1 MAVTPQRKARKDKGS
16 LFWVLEKKKLVRKA
30 TKQYAQWPALAM
42 WH

>member
-16 LFWVLEKKKLVRKA
+16 LFRVLEKKKLVRKA
-30 TKQYAQWPALAM
+30 TKQYVQWPALAM